1 MEKKISFRKTVVSAM
16 FIALLSILPSTNL
29 HAQQITAADGTVIV
43 GTRVFTML
51 IPNYDRMAPNDY
63 TVMVRKEPTAKSAK
77 VMEIHFL
84 EGLSNAVLLA
94 DATAKW
100 VNVGGYKK
108 QGYSNSYYLQNH
120 TWYNGGGQTL
130 LVADGL
136 VPVYVESMAD
146 PEDVD
151 QYSNPLCYIQRG
163 TVIADVFEETDHDY
177 VLKTVH
183 TDLLIPK
190 TSPVKKVAR

>member
-1 MEKKISFRKTVVSAM
+1 M

>member
-1 MEKKISFRKTVVSAM
+1 MKTMFGFKKMMVLAAVLM
-16 FIALLSILPSTNL
+16 L
-29 HAQQITAADGTVIV
+29 HTSVFAQQKANDGTVIAA
-43 GTRVFTML
+43 TRVFTMV
-51 IPNYDRMAPNDY
+51 IPNFNRMAANDY
-63 TVMVRKEPTAKSAK
+63 SVMVRQQPNAKSAK
-77 VMEIHFL
+77 VMEIFFL

-94 DATAKW
+94 DPTEKW
-100 VNVGGYKK
+100 VRVGGYKQ
-108 QGYSNSYYLQNH
+108 QGFSNSYYLENH
-120 TWYNGGGQTL
+120 TWYAGGGAAQL
-130 LVADGL
+130 IADGL

-163 TVIADVFEETDHDY
+163 TVISDNFEETDHDY

-190 TSPVKKVAR
+190 TAPVKKVAR

>member
-16 FIALLSILPSTNL
+16 LIALLSILPSTNL

-77 VMEIHFL
+77 VTEIYFV

>member
-1 MEKKISFRKTVVSAM
+1 MEKKFTFKRFATL
-16 FIALLSILPSTNL
+16 ALLLASSFTTLM
-29 HAQQITAADGTVIV
+29 AQQKAADGTVIAAAR
-43 GTRVFTML
+43 TFTMV
-51 IPNYDRMAPNDY
+51 IPNYDRMAANDY
-63 TVMVRKEPTAKSAK
+63 SVMVRQKPSAKSAK
-77 VMEIHFL
+77 VTEIYFV

-94 DATAKW
+94 DPTEKW
-100 VNVGGYKK
+100 VRVGGYKK
-108 QGYSNSYYLQNH
+108 QGFSNSYYLQNH
-120 TWYNGGGQTL
+120 TWYTGGGQTL

-151 QYSNPLCYIQRG
+151 QYSNPLCYIQQG
-163 TVIADVFEETDHDY
+163 TVIADIFEETDHDY

>member
-1 MEKKISFRKTVVSAM
+1 ML
-16 FIALLSILPSTNL
+16 IALLSILPSTNL

-77 VMEIHFL
+77 VTEIYFV

>member
-151 QYSNPLCYIQRG
+151 QYSNPLCYIKQG

>member
-1 MEKKISFRKTVVSAM
+1 MEKKISFRKTVVSVM

-120 TWYNGGGQTL
+120 TWYTGGGQTL

-151 QYSNPLCYIQRG
+151 QYSNPLCYIKQG

>member
-1 MEKKISFRKTVVSAM
+1 MKHIFDFRKMAVVALTFALSAS
-16 FIALLSILPSTNL
+16 AY
-29 HAQQITAADGTVIV
+29 AQQKAADGTVIAA
-43 GTRVFTML
+43 TRTFTMV
-51 IPNYDRMAPNDY
+51 IPYYDRMAANDY
-63 TVMVRKEPTAKSAK
+63 SVMVRQQPNAKSAK
-77 VMEIHFL
+77 VTEIYFI

-94 DATAKW
+94 DPTEKW
-100 VNVGGYKK
+100 VRVGGYKK

-120 TWYNGGGQTL
+120 TWYTGGGQNL

-151 QYSNPLCYIQRG
+151 QYSDPLCYIQRG

>member
-1 MEKKISFRKTVVSAM
+1 MAVMALTFVLSVSAY
-16 FIALLSILPSTNL
+16 
-29 HAQQITAADGTVIV
+29 AQQKAADGTVIAA
-43 GTRVFTML
+43 TRTFTMV
-51 IPNYDRMAPNDY
+51 IPNFDRMAANDF
-63 TVMVRKEPTAKSAK
+63 TVMVRQQPNAKSSK
-77 VMEIHFL
+77 VMEIYFL

-94 DATAKW
+94 DPTEKW
-100 VNVGGYKK
+100 VRVGGYKK

-120 TWYNGGGQTL
+120 TWYTGGGTYQL
-130 LVADGL
+130 IADGL

-151 QYSNPLCYIQRG
+151 QYSNPLCYIQKG
-163 TVIADVFEETDHDY
+163 TLIADVFEETAHDY

-190 TSPVKKVAR
+190 TAPIRKVAR